1 MRIKRFLKHAA
12 LIVLFCL
19 LALAV
24 FSLLYGPLLAWSPVK
39 PGYDHLELR
48 RADVYVAAG
57 ESPPADYAEI
67 DRMMEEAE
75 AFHGLRFHKKV
86 TVIAC
91 RDWASCARYMPWM
104 RVRGIGGVTLA
115 TGDVIYITP
124 QLKEKGLSIAEFLR
138 HELSHAVISQNT
150 TIRKSIALT
159 DQMWFSEGLA
169 VSFGRQAAYLS
180 RDGFLQRAADTEL
193 IVYLDPERM
202 DRSHPQWSVRMAY
215 PTQRYFLEYL
225 KARFGAESF
234 QRFMLA
240 YMDAPGEYRRRFSEA
255 FGLSLPDAVAEY
267 QRALRERAWEPPTT

>member
-1 MRIKRFLKHAA
+1 MKIRRLLKHAA
-12 LIVLFCL
+12 LIALFCL

-39 PGYDHLELR
+39 PGYDHLKLR
-48 RADVYVAAG
+48 RADVYVAVG
-57 ESPPADYAEI
+57 ETPVDDYREI
-67 DRMMEEAE
+67 DRMMDEAE
-75 AFHGLRFHKKV
+75 AFHGLNFHRKM

-124 QLKEKGLSIAEFLR
+124 QLKEKNLSIGEFLR
-138 HELSHAVISQNT
+138 HELSHAVINQNT

-159 DQMWFSEGLA
+159 DQMWFSEGIA

-180 RDGFLQRAADTEL
+180 REEFLQRATDTDL

-202 DRSHPQWSVRMAY
+202 NRSLEGWSVRMAY

-225 KARFGAESF
+225 KSRFGADRF
-234 QRFMLA
+234 RGFMLA
-240 YMDAPGEYRRRFSEA
+240 YIDAPGEYRRQFVEA
-255 FGLSLPDAVAEY
+255 FGVTLPDAVAEY
-267 QRALRERAWEPPTT
+267 QRAIREQSWEPPTT